1 MEEHGLENFED
12 PSDIIEDV
20 VEISVE
26 NSVEVNLLPV
36 NNNSEVSAD
45 LINNS
50 EENNEVP
57 TVTDFIEIS
66 VDKSVE
72 QGEVPANIIE
82 ETVTASHVEETGEVS
97 TATNTVNNNQID
109 PKSMKV

>member
-36 NNNSEVSAD
+36 NNNSEVSAARSYQQHATARRTMKC
-45 LINNS
+45 LLS
-50 EENNEVP
+50 P
-57 TVTDFIEIS
+57 TS
-66 VDKSVE
+66 
-72 QGEVPANIIE
+72 
-82 ETVTASHVEETGEVS
+82 
-97 TATNTVNNNQID
+97 
-109 PKSMKV
+109 

>member
-57 TVTDFIEIS
+57 TVTDFI
-66 VDKSVE
+66 
-72 QGEVPANIIE
+72 
-82 ETVTASHVEETGEVS
+82 
-97 TATNTVNNNQID
+97 
-109 PKSMKV
+109 

>member
-1 MEEHGLENFED
+1 M
-12 PSDIIEDV
+12 

-50 EENNEVP
+50 EENIEVP
-57 TVTDFIEIS
+57 IVTDFIEIS

-72 QGEVPANIIE
+72 QGEVTVSSE

>member
-36 NNNSEVSAD
+36 NNNSKVSAD

-72 QGEVPANIIE
+72 QGEVPVNSE

>member
-1 MEEHGLENFED
+1 M
-12 PSDIIEDV
+12 

-36 NNNSEVSAD
+36 NNNSEVSSD

-66 VDKSVE
+66 VDKSKE
-72 QGEVPANIIE
+72 KFLS
-82 ETVTASHVEETGEVS
+82 TTARRLLLPRMLRKLVRFLLS
-97 TATNTVNNNQID
+97 TAKNTVKLI
-109 PKSMKV
+109 PKV

>member
-1 MEEHGLENFED
+1 M
-12 PSDIIEDV
+12 

-57 TVTDFIEIS
+57 TVTDFI
-66 VDKSVE
+66 DFN
-72 QGEVPANIIE
+72 NIE
-82 ETVTASHVEETGEVS
+82 GTVTASYFEETGEVS
-97 TATNTVNNNQID
+97 TAKNTVNNNQID

>member
-1 MEEHGLENFED
+1 MGAFDKSKLLLNFCRNFED

-57 TVTDFIEIS
+57 TVTDFR
-66 VDKSVE
+66 
-72 QGEVPANIIE
+72 
-82 ETVTASHVEETGEVS
+82 
-97 TATNTVNNNQID
+97 
-109 PKSMKV
+109 

>member
-1 MEEHGLENFED
+1 M
-12 PSDIIEDV
+12 

-50 EENNEVP
+50 EENIEVP
-57 TVTDFIEIS
+57 IVTDFIEIS

-72 QGEVPANIIE
+72 QGEVTVSSE
-82 ETVTASHVEETGEVS
+82 ETVTASHVEETGEFS
-97 TATNTVNNNQID
+97 TVTNTVNNNQID

>member
-1 MEEHGLENFED
+1 M
-12 PSDIIEDV
+12 

-57 TVTDFIEIS
+57 TVTDFI
-66 VDKSVE
+66 DF
-72 QGEVPANIIE
+72 NNIE
-82 ETVTASHVEETGEVS
+82 ETVTASHFEETGEVS
-97 TATNTVNNNQID
+97 TAKKYCQQQSN
-109 PKSMKV
+109 

>member
-45 LINNS
+45 LINYS

-57 TVTDFIEIS
+57 VTDVIEIS

-72 QGEVPANIIE
+72 QGEVPVNSE